1 MAYYQPIKSRDEDSE
16 RSLEEDSALVDRDI
30 VSNYRLSWLS
40 RIGILLGA
48 TLALI
53 LYSSLIIAVVLTVS
67 SDNRRYGTRFLSSPV
82 SDYITYEPRVMQQW
96 EDLDPDA
103 PVFFT
108 GGPSK
113 EIDQNWHNLLEYMN
127 AGIPASLM
135 EGLGRVEEG
144 IRFPDGTYFAS
155 LMVFHHLHCLKNIYH
170 ALHPEYY
177 GLDRMTQDEQVGWQD
192 HIGKPDTSNDVADS
206 MILVVNE
213 RFLAHC
219 FHMLKEAVMC
229 QGDPMLVTMKW
240 SKDGAR
246 PIGNLTSP
254 HECVNWDRLME
265 WVEPHSV
272 DVFEDGVLVHP
283 KLGPVF
289 IDGKFAES
297 SM

>member
-1 MAYYQPIKSRDEDSE
+1 MK
-16 RSLEEDSALVDRDI
+16 LMLMG
-30 VSNYRLSWLS
+30 LS
-40 RIGILLGA
+40 
-48 TLALI
+48 
-53 LYSSLIIAVVLTVS
+53 
-67 SDNRRYGTRFLSSPV
+67 D
-82 SDYITYEPRVMQQW
+82 
-96 EDLDPDA
+96 
-103 PVFFT
+103 
-108 GGPSK
+108 
-113 EIDQNWHNLLEYMN
+113 MN
-127 AGIPASLM
+127 TGIPASLM

-155 LMVFHHLHCLKNIYH
+155 LMVFHHLHCLVRMIYSFRILRYRLTGAGNAKQKNIYH

-177 GLDRMTQDEQVGWQD
+177 GLDRMTEDEQMGWQD
-192 HIGKPDTSNDVADS
+192 HIGKPDPSNDVADS

-283 KLGPVF
+283 KLGTLLLARQRF
-289 IDGKFAES
+289 
-297 SM
+297 